1 MDGVPFGRVMH
12 LRTAQPWTLL
22 LVDAHPFTR
31 QCMADLLG
39 DGDLELSVRT
49 AAAVD
54 MLGPEHCAAC
64 SMVLLRLDWTGE
76 ADAALAQALERLG
89 QLLPGVPTVVLS
101 GHCDMDTA
109 LAAIRLGVRGYLS
122 PALGIE
128 QILAALRLLR
138 GGGMYIAP
146 DTAAAPVDRPREP
159 SLTPREAEVLA
170 HLRQGKPN
178 KLIAYDLGLAE
189 NTVKAHVAHILKKLG
204 AANRTA
210 IASGPVDEE

>member
-1 MDGVPFGRVMH
+1 MDGVPFGRVMQ

-39 DGDLELSVRT
+39 DGDAELKVRT

-54 MLGPEHCAAC
+54 DLGSDDGAGC
-64 SMVLLRLDWTGE
+64 SMVLLRLDWDGGPGLPQR
-76 ADAALAQALERLG
+76 LAQLD
-89 QLLPGVPTVVLS
+89 QWLPGVPVVVLS
-101 GHCDMDTA
+101 GRCDTETA

-122 PALGIE
+122 PSLGID
-128 QILAALRLLR
+128 QILTALRLLR
-138 GGGMYIAP
+138 GGGVFIAP
-146 DTAAAPVDRPREP
+146 DSGPEEGSWPRETG
-159 SLTPREAEVLA
+159 LTPRETEVLA

-178 KLIAYDLGLAE
+178 KVIAYDLGLAE

-204 AANRTA
+204 AVNRTA
-210 IASGPVDEE
+210 IVAR

>member
-39 DGDLELSVRT
+39 DGDGELKVRT
-49 AAAVD
+49 VAAVGD
-54 MLGPEHCAAC
+54 LGPGDGAGCA
-64 SMVLLRLDWTGE
+64 MVLLRLDWDGG
-76 ADAALAQALERLG
+76 ADLPRSVAQLNE
-89 QLLPGVPTVVLS
+89 LLPGVPVVVLS
-101 GHCDMDTA
+101 GRCDTDTA

-122 PALGIE
+122 PSLDID

-138 GGGMYIAP
+138 GGGVFIAP
-146 DTAAAPVDRPREP
+146 NSGADDRSRPRETG
-159 SLTPREAEVLA
+159 LTPREVEVLA

-178 KLIAYDLGLAE
+178 KVIAYDLGLAE

-204 AANRTA
+204 AVNRTA
-210 IASGPVDEE
+210 IVAR